1 MNIKLIK
8 CLPNYL
14 RIICSLIDIQNLQK
28 TVRFLIIFDYIKM
41 NINLRKTAV
50 AAIVSF
56 SFLTGCGGGS
66 SSSNSSEETISPTEL
81 KESSQEVVDET
92 TGITYQLIEVDENSK
107 MTLKTDDSGF
117 TLASGSGDISSEKL
131 VVKGHLIIK

>member
-1 MNIKLIK
+1 
-8 CLPNYL
+8 
-14 RIICSLIDIQNLQK
+14 
-28 TVRFLIIFDYIKM
+28 M

-107 MTLKTDDSGF
+107 MTMKTDDSGF